1 MLDARMNKRL
11 RDFSLDLS
19 LRARPGEIVVLMGE
33 NGAGKSTALN
43 IISGLVA
50 PDAGSIRLDGTVLF
64 DSGTGVD
71 VPAENRR
78 IGYVFQK
85 SAVFPHISV
94 RDNIA
99 FGLRAQHKSPAFTRE
114 HVAHWLKVMS
124 LEDIAD
130 VKAGNLSGG
139 QKQRVALARALAT
152 GPALL
157 MLDEPFTAL
166 DAENIRLV
174 KELTR
179 TFVTEMAIPC
189 LVVTH
194 RISDCRD
201 VGDKVCMIGQGK
213 LEREGKPE
221 DLLTSMSDDKDRR
234 LPGPVHTR

>member
-1 MLDARMNKRL
+1 MLDARMDKKL

-43 IISGLVA
+43 IISGLVT
-50 PDAGSIRLDGTVLF
+50 PDTGSIRLDGTLLF
-64 DSGTGVD
+64 DSGSQVD

-99 FGLRAQHKSPAFTRE
+99 FGLRAQHKSPAFVKE
-114 HVAHWLKVMS
+114 HVGHWLKVMS

-189 LVVTH
+189 LLVTH

-201 VGDKVCMIGQGK
+201 VGDRMYVINRGT
-213 LEREGKPE
+213 REWEG
-221 DLLTSMSDDKDRR
+221 R
-234 LPGPVHTR
+234 PGDEPGCTCRNDSG

>member
-1 MLDARMNKRL
+1 MLDATMNKKL

-19 LRARPGEIVVLMGE
+19 LRAGPGEIVVLMGE

-43 IISGLVA
+43 IISGLVT
-50 PDAGSIRLDGTVLF
+50 PDTGSIRLDGSVLF
-64 DSGTGVD
+64 DSGTSVD

-78 IGYVFQK
+78 IGYVFQN
-85 SAVFPHISV
+85 SAVFPHIPV
-94 RDNIA
+94 RENIA
-99 FGLRAQHKSPAFTRE
+99 FGLRAQHKSPLFIRE
-114 HVAHWLKVMS
+114 HVGHWLQVMG

-166 DAENIRLV
+166 DAENIRRV

-201 VGDKVCMIGQGK
+201 VGDRMYVINRGI
-213 LEREGKPE
+213 REWEGRPE
-221 DLLTSMSDDKDRR
+221 DE
-234 LPGPVHTR
+234 PGCTCRNDSR